1 MALIVYV
8 NLLITSCFRFP
19 HQLYVYL
26 NSESAA
32 YPNIIDWSPWNDFF
46 NLTMT
51 YRTDSDVFMPYGKIM
66 KHAQPPRHQKNSNKT
81 GLVSWMVSN
90 CKTQSKRELWVKEL
104 RKYLPADS
112 IHVYGSCGSM
122 ACSKDSRDDRE
133 ECWKMLE
140 HKYKFYLSLENSI
153 CPDYVTEKMF
163 EALKHDIVPIVL
175 GGADYDK
182 TFPPHSF
189 INMMD
194 FKNMSTLADHLIAL
208 DNDAALY
215 GTYLAWKTKYSVKN
229 SRYDRNLAHCD
240 LCQALHSTDPKGFK
254 KSFNLKKWFI
264 DERKCQYK

>member
-1 MALIVYV
+1 MI
-8 NLLITSCFRFP
+8 
-19 HQLYVYL
+19 
-26 NSESAA
+26 E
-32 YPNIIDWSPWNDFF
+32 DWSPWNDFF

-51 YRTDSDVFMPYGKIM
+51 YRRDSDVFMPYGRIVK
-66 KHAQPPRHQKNSNKT
+66 QPQSGDNNYQRHKNKT
-81 GLVSWMVSN
+81 ELISWLVSN
-90 CKTQSKRELWVKEL
+90 CNTRSKREVLVEEL
-104 RKYLPADS
+104 RKYLPADK
-112 IHVYGSCGSM
+112 IHVYGKCGSM
-122 ACSKDSRDDRE
+122 KCSGASPDDRDG
-133 ECWKMLE
+133 CWKMLE
-140 HKYKFYLSLENSI
+140 QKYKFYLALENSI

-240 LCQALHSTDPKGFK
+240 LCQALHSADPNEFK
-254 KSFNLKKWFI
+254 KSYNLKRWFI
-264 DERKCQYK
+264 DERKCQN